1 MKIYRKYNKTL
12 NMKNK
17 ITLLDCTLRD
27 GGYYNN
33 WNFSLPVIENYLSS
47 MSESKIDYVE
57 IGFRF
62 LKKNTNYGFLA
73 FTREANIKKIK
84 IPKNLKIAVMINGN
98 EYVDN
103 LDKLRKIFVEKNKSK
118 IDLVRVAINIQD
130 VEKVEKITKALKLL
144 KYKVAINLMQSNNVK
159 KNFLINLINKL
170 SHWNS
175 CDILYFADSLGA
187 MDHLEVKRL
196 CLIINKHWNKKF
208 GFHSHD
214 NRSLSLSNS
223 LEAVKNSADFID
235 STILGMGRGAGN
247 LATEKIIFELNKLNI
262 HSGKVNELSNCIED
276 FKNLQ
281 KKYLWGSNIF
291 YHYAALN
298 NIHPTYIQTLLL
310 DKRYNNKQIF
320 DSIDFLSK
328 NKSSSFDYS
337 KMMNSIYK
345 LEKEKIGSWNAFQW
359 VSNEKVLI
367 IGSGPSLIKNKLK
380 VINFINKHKPKVIF
394 LNINKIFDEKIATA
408 TIACHEARILG
419 DLKMYQNLKNPLI
432 IPYSNLNQSIKKTLN
447 KKKVLDYSLT
457 LKDNTFEINQRGC
470 ILKWP
475 LAIAYALSVVTIGN
489 PKIIYLAG
497 FDGYQNK
504 YDDRQVKMNEF
515 FNLYKKIPNK
525 AKLSIL
531 TKSTYNIK

>member
-1 MKIYRKYNKTL
+1 MN
-12 NMKNK
+12 NK

-33 WNFSLPVIENYLSS
+33 WNFSSSLIENYLSS
-47 MSESKIDYVE
+47 MSNSKIDYVE

-73 FTREANIKKIK
+73 FTREADIKKIK

-98 EYVDN
+98 EYINN
-103 LDKLRKIFVEKNKSK
+103 LDKLKNIFVEKNKSK
-118 IDLVRVAINIQD
+118 IDLVRVAINILD
-130 VEKVEKITKALKLL
+130 VEKIEKIIKVLKSL
-144 KYKVAINLMQSNNVK
+144 KYKVAINLMQSNNVDK
-159 KNFLINLINKL
+159 KFLINLINIISDWK
-170 SHWNS
+170 S

-187 MDHLEVKRL
+187 MDYLEVRRL
-196 CLIINKHWNKKF
+196 SLLINKHWKKKF

-214 NRSLSLSNS
+214 NRSLSLSNC
-223 LEAVKNSADFID
+223 LEAVNNSVHYID

-247 LATEKIIFELNKLNI
+247 LATEKILFELNKLNI
-262 HSGKVNELSNCIED
+262 HNGKVNELSDCIED

-281 KKYLWGSNIF
+281 KIYSWGPNMF
-291 YHYAALN
+291 YHSAALN

-310 DKRYNNKQIF
+310 DKRYNYNQIL

-345 LEKEKIGSWNAFQW
+345 SEKEKDGSWDAYQW
-359 VSNEKVLI
+359 LNNEKVLI
-367 IGSGPSLIKNKLK
+367 IGSGPSLLNKK
-380 VINFINKHKPKVIF
+380 KQIINFINKNKPKVIF

-432 IPYSNLNQSIKKTLN
+432 MPFSNLNPLIKKTLN
-447 KKKVLDYSLT
+447 KKKILDYNLT

-470 ILKWP
+470 KLKWP

-489 PKIIYLAG
+489 PKKIYMAG

-504 YDDRQVKMNEF
+504 HDSRQIEMNEV
-515 FNLYKKIPNK
+515 FNFYKKIPNK
-525 AKLSIL
+525 VKLSMI
-531 TKSTYNIK
+531 TKSTYRIK